1 MIFGIHIDRL
11 QYKTAYHYE
20 TVRPWKIYDASKY
33 LVENSTLYKEEGIQL
48 DTSWMNRDDYSEHE
62 VNFIVD
68 EVKNSYATE
77 EHAEAEV
84 EVEVEW
90 GFYALSAS
98 KAIFRARTYN
108 CNLFSPVMMI
118 T

>member
-77 EHAEAEV
+77 EHAEADDISPHCDINNNEDKS
-84 EVEVEW
+84 
-90 GFYALSAS
+90 L
-98 KAIFRARTYN
+98 AIIPEQCDEFRER
-108 CNLFSPVMMI
+108 F
-118 T
+118 